1 MTDLSVKG
9 VIFFSGSSS
18 SAKFFWYFSQFWP
31 VALGMMQVLTA
42 QGWGARVRTRARY
55 SKKRSCLDIKEDWA
69 LMNLQ
74 KSKSDGQTGKTRMDG
89 LVM

>member
-1 MTDLSVKG
+1 

-42 QGWGARVRTRARY
+42 QGWGARVKARVRY
-55 SKKRSCLDIKEDWA
+55 SKKRNCLDRKEDWA
-69 LMNLQ
+69 LWDLQ
-74 KSKSDGQTGKTRMDG
+74 ELKSDGQTGKTRMDE